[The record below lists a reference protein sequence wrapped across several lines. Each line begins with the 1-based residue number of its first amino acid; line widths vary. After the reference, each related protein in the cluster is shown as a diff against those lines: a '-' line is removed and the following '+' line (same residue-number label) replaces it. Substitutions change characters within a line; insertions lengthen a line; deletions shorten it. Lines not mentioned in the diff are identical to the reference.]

1 MANSLQPEIALS
13 IENRKNSW
21 RTQPIM
27 AYWEAPPE
35 MGNFF
40 RLRYTV
46 AEVHEREGKSMII
59 NYLRGTKNKMFR
71 NTRLIDI
78 PFQFIFKRLHE
89 NEKWT
94 SRLIDLCYVCMLT
107 RYHYTKKG
115 TFLSKMV
122 YKRVRGWTSRRSFPV

>member
-27 AYWEAPPE
+27 AYGEAPPE

-46 AEVHEREGKSMII
+46 AEVYEREGKSMII

-71 NTRLIDI
+71 KTRLIDI

-94 SRLIDLCYVCMLT
+94 SRLSDLCYVCMLT
-107 RYHYTKKG
+107 RYHYTKRG

>member
-40 RLRYTV
+40 RLRYMV
-46 AEVHEREGKSMII
+46 VEVYEREVKSMII
-59 NYLRGTKNKMFR
+59 KYLRGTKNKMFR
-71 NTRLIDI
+71 KTHLIDI
-78 PFQFIFKRLHE
+78 PFKFIFKRLHE

-94 SRLIDLCYVCMLT
+94 SHLSDLCYVCMLT
-107 RYHYTKKG
+107 RYHYTKRG

>member
-27 AYWEAPPE
+27 AYGEAPPE

-46 AEVHEREGKSMII
+46 AEVYEREGKSMII
-59 NYLRGTKNKMFR
+59 KYLRGTKNKMFR
-71 NTRLIDI
+71 KTRLIAI

-94 SRLIDLCYVCMLT
+94 SHLSDLCYVCMLT
-107 RYHYTKKG
+107 RYHYTKRG

-122 YKRVRGWTSRRSFPV
+122 YKRVRGWTPRRSFPV

>member
-21 RTQPIM
+21 RTQTIM

-46 AEVHEREGKSMII
+46 AEVYEREGKSMII

-71 NTRLIDI
+71 KTRLIDI

-94 SRLIDLCYVCMLT
+94 SRLSDLCYVCMLT
-107 RYHYTKKG
+107 RYHYTKRG

>member
-1 MANSLQPEIALS
+1 
-13 IENRKNSW
+13 
-21 RTQPIM
+21 M

-46 AEVHEREGKSMII
+46 AEVYEREGKSMII

-71 NTRLIDI
+71 KTRLIDI

-94 SRLIDLCYVCMLT
+94 SRLSDLCYVCMLT
-107 RYHYTKKG
+107 RYHYTKRG
-115 TFLSKMV
+115 PFLSKMV

>member
-1 MANSLQPEIALS
+1 MG
-13 IENRKNSW
+13 
-21 RTQPIM
+21 
-27 AYWEAPPE
+27 YGEAPPE

-40 RLRYTV
+40 RLRYMV
-46 AEVHEREGKSMII
+46 AEVYEREGKSMII
-59 NYLRGTKNKMFR
+59 KYLRGTKNKMFR
-71 NTRLIDI
+71 KTRLIAI

-107 RYHYTKKG
+107 RYHYTKRG

>member
-1 MANSLQPEIALS
+1 MEDTTDNGLWAG
-13 IENRKNSW
+13 
-21 RTQPIM
+21 
-27 AYWEAPPE
+27 EAPPE

-40 RLRYTV
+40 RLRYMV
-46 AEVHEREGKSMII
+46 AEVYEREGKSMII
-59 NYLRGTKNKMFR
+59 KYLRGTENKMFR
-71 NTRLIDI
+71 KTRLIAI

-94 SRLIDLCYVCMLT
+94 SHLSDLCYVCMLK
-107 RYHYTKKG
+107 RYHYTKRG

>member
-13 IENRKNSW
+13 IENGKNSW

-27 AYWEAPPE
+27 AYREAPPE

-40 RLRYTV
+40 RLRYMV
-46 AEVHEREGKSMII
+46 AEVYEREGKSMII
-59 NYLRGTKNKMFR
+59 KYLRGTKNKMFR
-71 NTRLIDI
+71 KTRLIAI

-107 RYHYTKKG
+107 RYHYTKRG

>member
-46 AEVHEREGKSMII
+46 AEVYEREGKSMII

-71 NTRLIDI
+71 KTRLIDI

-94 SRLIDLCYVCMLT
+94 SRLSDLSYVCMLT
-107 RYHYTKKG
+107 RYHYTKRG

>member
-46 AEVHEREGKSMII
+46 AEVYEREGKSMII

-71 NTRLIDI
+71 KTRLIDI

-94 SRLIDLCYVCMLT
+94 SRLSDLCYVCMLT
-107 RYHYTKKG
+107 RYHYTKRG
-115 TFLSKMV
+115 AFLSKMV
-122 YKRVRGWTSRRSFPV
+122 CKRVRGWISRRSFPV